1 MDNINKLQQIGLT
14 KRESEIYL
22 ALLQKKEFTATELE
36 KMTTITRTK
45 IYEILQN
52 MIRKGVCMESVK
64 NGQKI
69 YKGIEPQIAF
79 QSLINNYKIEIE
91 QRKESEII
99 QKEQAA
105 KSLQKELT
113 ELHRTGIDKNEP
125 LDYVETLTNINQI
138 WERWLKIQKN
148 TKKELLM
155 FAKAPYASSFED
167 NLKEERSIIKKGV
180 DFNCI
185 YEYGCFNSEG
195 ETDEF
200 LLNMEEY
207 VKIGEKVRLVRELPM
222 KLAISD
228 ETITMLGLN
237 DRISLKPSITTLIID
252 HPSFSK
258 SLKAVFENYWTNSL
272 SFKEFKKNVKRYI
285 PVKKL

>member
-22 ALLQKKEFTATELE
+22 ALLQKKQFTATELE
-36 KMTTITRTK
+36 KLTTITRTK

-52 MIRKGVCMESVK
+52 MIRKGVCTESVK

-79 QSLINNYKIEIE
+79 QNLINNYKIEIE
-91 QRKESEII
+91 QKKETEII

-113 ELHRTGIDKNEP
+113 ELHRTGVNKNEP

-138 WERWLKIQKN
+138 WERWLKIQKD

-167 NLKEERSIIKKGV
+167 NLKDERAIIKKGV
-180 DFNCI
+180 DFKCI
-185 YEYGCFNSEG
+185 YEYGCFNSEN
-195 ETDEF
+195 ETGEF
-200 LLNMEEY
+200 LLNLEEY
-207 VKIGEKVRLVRELPM
+207 VKIGENVRLVRELPM

-228 ETITMLGLN
+228 ETVTMLGLN
-237 DRISLKPSITTLIID
+237 DRLSLKPSITTLIVD
-252 HPSFSK
+252 HPSFSN
-258 SLKAVFENYWTNSL
+258 SLKTVFENYWSNSI
-272 SFKEFKKNVKRYI
+272 SFKEFKGNVKRYT
-285 PVKKL
+285 PVK